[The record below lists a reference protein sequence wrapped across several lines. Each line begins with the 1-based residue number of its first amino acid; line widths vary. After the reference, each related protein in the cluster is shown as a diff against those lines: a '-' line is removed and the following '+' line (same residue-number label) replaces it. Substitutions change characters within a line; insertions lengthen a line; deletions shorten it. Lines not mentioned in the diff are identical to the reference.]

1 MRHLATIERI
11 KKIESI
17 PNADKIE
24 LATVRDWKVVVRK
37 DDFKEKDY
45 IVFYEID
52 SFLPVKQ
59 EYEFL
64 LKGSKIKKLLIDGEE
79 KEGIRL
85 KSTKLRGQLSQGL
98 IMPINLVLSAD
109 GTYEEDQDV
118 SEELGVFKYE
128 PPIPACISGIVKGN
142 FPSFIPKTDEER
154 IQNCGDLLEMIKGCD
169 CYITSKLDGTSAT
182 FYKYKGEFGACSR
195 NLELK
200 DGDNIFW
207 KLAKE
212 YNLME
217 KLPEGF
223 AVQGEIVGPGIQNN
237 PLKLSKSDIYIY
249 NIFDIKNQQYLNF
262 DNMVSTVRG
271 LGLKTV
277 PVINDNFII
286 NHTVEELL
294 EMANGKSPINDKVLQ
309 EGIVIRP
316 LVERNETINR
326 IITRLSFKVIS
337 NEYLLKVEQ

>member
-11 KKIESI
+11 KKIEQI
-17 PNADKIE
+17 PNADQIE

-37 DDFKEKDY
+37 GEFEEGSF
-45 IVFYEID
+45 IIFYEID
-52 SFLPVKQ
+52 SFLPVKP

-64 LKGSKIKKLLIDGEE
+64 LKGSKAKKLLINGEE

-85 KSTKLRGQLSQGL
+85 KTIRLRGQLSQGL
-98 IMPINLVLSAD
+98 IMPISILPTDNYYD
-109 GTYEEDQDV
+109 EGQDV
-118 SEELGVFKYE
+118 SEELEVFKWE
-128 PPIPACISGIVKGN
+128 PPIPACIAGVVKGN

-154 IQNCGDLLEMIKGCD
+154 IQNCGDLLERIKGCD

-200 DGDNIFW
+200 EGDNVFW

-212 YNLME
+212 YNLIE

-223 AVQGEIVGPGIQNN
+223 AIQGEVVGPGIQNN
-237 PLKLSKSDIYIY
+237 PLKLSKPDLYVY
-249 NIFDIKNQQYLNF
+249 NIFDIKNQEYLHYS
-262 DNMVSTVRG
+262 NMESTIRS
-271 LGLKTV
+271 LGLKIV
-277 PVINDNFII
+277 PVINDNFVI
-286 NHTVEELL
+286 NHTIEQLL

-316 LVERNETINR
+316 LIERNETINR